1 MEKKQHAWGWYSSD
15 IDKSRKVKIRE
26 IHVNPYVNDYL
37 KYMSNK
43 TEKWDVIEGSAI
55 LETKDGTPSEV
66 KKGDYVMFTEE
77 VLYNVKGGP
86 NGITLREIK
95 GY

>member
-1 MEKKQHAWGWYSSD
+1 MEKKQHAWGWYSSN
-15 IDKSRKVKIRE
+15 IDKSRKVKTRE

-43 TEKWDVIEGSAI
+43 TEKWDVIEGTATIESSGQI
-55 LETKDGTPSEV
+55 SEV
-66 KKGDYVMFTEE
+66 KRGDYIILDEE
-77 VLYNVKGGP
+77 VLYSVKGGP
-86 NGITLREIK
+86 NGITLREVK

>member
-1 MEKKQHAWGWYSSD
+1 MEKKQHAWGWYSSN
-15 IDKSRKVKIRE
+15 IDKSRKVKTRE

-43 TEKWDVIEGSAI
+43 TEKWDIIEGTATIESTGEI
-55 LETKDGTPSEV
+55 LEP
-66 KKGDYVMFTEE
+66 KKGDYVIFKEE

-86 NGITLREIK
+86 NGITLREVK